1 MKHNNMIHTENL
13 SFIRHVHGMR
23 DVFFGQ
29 GYNQHA
35 RIRIHYNPMTNKKR
49 IEHIEGIIL
58 TPWHRKVIL
67 TEI

>member
-23 DVFFGQ
+23 DVFFGK
-29 GYNQHA
+29 GYDQHA
-35 RIRIHYNPMTNKKR
+35 RIRLHYNPMTNKKR
-49 IEHIEGIIL
+49 IEHIEGITL